1 MSALKIRP
9 VSDTDCRLLWEW
21 VNEPQVRA
29 FAFNSEPVPWVEH
42 LEWFRK
48 KRSDPACS
56 ILILTDER
64 DTPVGQVRFD
74 MESDKAAEIAI
85 SIASEQRGNGYGTE
99 AIRLACDYFHRQKPV
114 AEVAAYIKPENG
126 PSIRAFQK
134 AGFADRGKRV
144 VRGQEAVWMNL
155 GIPS

>member
-1 MSALKIRP
+1 MLKIRP
-9 VSDTDCRLLWEW
+9 VSDNDCRLLWEW

-42 LEWFRK
+42 LEWFKK

-56 ILILTDER
+56 ILILTDEK
-64 DTPVGQVRFD
+64 DVPVGQVRFD
-74 MESDKAAEIAI
+74 LKSDRTAEIAI

-99 AIRLACDYFHRQKPV
+99 AIRLACGYFRRQNPV
-114 AEVAAYIKPENG
+114 AEVVAYIKPENG

-134 AGFADRGKRV
+134 AGFSNHGKRV
-144 VRGQEAVWMNL
+144 VQGQPAVWMSL
-155 GIPS
+155 ESSHG